1 MVTEGVDRAD
11 AWRAIHRAF
20 VIPLRPLRGA
30 VRVTRVTPAVES
42 ILCAAESRRAWE
54 HDVAAWAA
62 RERRLV
68 SNAGCTAARRASAR
82 ARRAAAGLCG
92 GCGRLPR
99 AEGRSVCDGCR
110 VRLAASQVRRE
121 SDRVDRGLCA
131 RCGLHPLVTK
141 TRCTEC
147 RS

>member
-1 MVTEGVDRAD
+1 MVTDGMNGAET
-11 AWRAIHRAF
+11 WRAIHRAF
-20 VIPLRPLRGA
+20 IIPLRPLRGA
-30 VRVTRVTPAVES
+30 VRVTLVTLAVEFEQRS
-42 ILCAAESRRAWE
+42 NGDCCALGRSTPRNA
-54 HDVAAWAA
+54 
-62 RERRLV
+62 
-68 SNAGCTAARRASAR
+68 SNVAARRAAAR

-121 SDRVDRGLCA
+121 SDRMARGLCA

-141 TRCTEC
+141 TRCAEC